1 MFIAL
6 QRPRPGDGDNGAASL
21 EAVILFPAL
30 LLVIFTAMEIAL
42 WFYARNLALA
52 AAQEGVR
59 AGRAEHATASAG
71 IPAARRFID
80 RAADDTLQ
88 GATISS
94 HRSTATQVRIRVAGR
109 SLSVLPGVP
118 GLPVAQESR
127 ASVERFTTPGQP

>member
-1 MFIAL
+1 VLAWL
-6 QRPRPGDGDNGAASL
+6 RRPDGERGAASL
-21 EAVILFPAL
+21 EAVIVFPAL
-30 LLVIFTAMEIAL
+30 LIVIFAAMEIAL

-59 AGRAEHATASAG
+59 AGRAEHANIAAG
-71 IPAARRFID
+71 TSAARRFID
-80 RAADDTLQ
+80 RAAPDTLQ

-94 HRSTATQVRIRVAGR
+94 AGSTATEVHIRVAGR
-109 SLSVLPGVP
+109 SLSVLPGLP